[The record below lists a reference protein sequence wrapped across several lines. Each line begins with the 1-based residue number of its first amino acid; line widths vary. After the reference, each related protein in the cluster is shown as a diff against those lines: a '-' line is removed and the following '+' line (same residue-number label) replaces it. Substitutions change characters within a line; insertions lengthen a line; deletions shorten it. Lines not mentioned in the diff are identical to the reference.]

1 MTVKTQ
7 AMANIKQ
14 NSTDLEQ
21 HIIEVTQQYKKFIG
35 TLTGNNN
42 IELYIQV
49 RGASLESLVQTSQE
63 VKTAENCGI
72 DNNLT
77 NHYVN
82 IDFENVHLSLNTLN
96 EL

>member
-1 MTVKTQ
+1 MAKITEKT
-7 AMANIKQ
+7 
-14 NSTDLEQ
+14 TDLEQ
-21 HIIEVTQQYKKFIG
+21 HIIETTEQYKKMMG
-35 TLTGNNN
+35 ALTGNNN

-63 VKTAENCGI
+63 VKTAENCGMTC
-72 DNNLT
+72 DLT

-82 IDFENVHLSLNTLN
+82 IEFDNVHLSLNTLN

>member
-1 MTVKTQ
+1 MAKITEKT
-7 AMANIKQ
+7 
-14 NSTDLEQ
+14 TDLEQ
-21 HIIEVTQQYKKFIG
+21 HIIETTEQYKKMMG
-35 TLTGNNN
+35 ALTGNNN

-63 VKTAENCGI
+63 VKTAENCGMFL
-72 DNNLT
+72 DQT

-82 IDFENVHLSLNTLN
+82 LEFDNVHLSLNTLN

>member
-1 MTVKTQ
+1 MTKITEKT
-7 AMANIKQ
+7 
-14 NSTDLEQ
+14 TDLEQ
-21 HIIEVTQQYKKFIG
+21 HIIETTEQYKKMMG
-35 TLTGNNN
+35 ALTGNNN

-63 VKTAENCGI
+63 VKTAENCGMFL
-72 DNNLT
+72 DQT

-82 IDFENVHLSLNTLN
+82 LEFDNVHLSLNTLN

>member
-1 MTVKTQ
+1 
-7 AMANIKQ
+7 MANIKQ

-21 HIIEVTQQYKKFIG
+21 HIIDITNHYKKFIG
-35 TLTGNNN
+35 ALTGNNN

-63 VKTAENCGI
+63 VKISDNCGI
-72 DNNLT
+72 FSDKQNL
-77 NHYVN
+77 YVN